1 MSMLSHHPHFTLTA
15 EVNPPELPGTDHLG
29 LRGTW
34 EHVLVT
40 DNVFGKIRVSP
51 YAYGARLTHDLPG
64 CHPTVV
70 VSTRDRNILAIE
82 SEVRGAITNGVA
94 SFLVVIGDSRPHVDH
109 LADHEQITRHLR
121 DLQGRIPDA
130 FEVGMP
136 TRFRRSHLEKRRDL
150 GAQFLVAGPLI
161 DAATVAPSLE
171 ALGREDGDPPV
182 HVMVMPPFS
191 PSWVDRA
198 EGIGAVAATDG
209 LKAKVAALDPA
220 DRRAFAWEHA
230 LETCAALEAHG
241 AAGAVLVGISFA
253 TLVEEAAE
261 RFLDP
266 WKEARHA

>member
-1 MSMLSHHPHFTLTA
+1 MLHGHDHFTLTA

-64 CHPTVV
+64 CEPTVV

-82 SEVRGAITNGVA
+82 SEVRGAITNGVS
-94 SFLVVIGDSRPHVDH
+94 SFLVVVGDSRPHVDH

-121 DLQGRIPDA
+121 ELQGRIPDR

-136 TRFRRSHLEKRRDL
+136 TRFRRRNLERRIDL
-150 GAQFLVAGPLI
+150 GAQFLVAGPI
-161 DAATVAPSLE
+161 VDAATVGPSLE
-171 ALGREDGDPPV
+171 ALGREPGDPPV

-191 PSWVDRA
+191 PSWVERS
-198 EGIGAVAATDG
+198 EGIGAIPAGERLRSTLVG
-209 LKAKVAALDPA
+209 LDPS
-220 DRRAFAWEHA
+220 DRRRFAWDHS
-230 LETCAALEAHG
+230 LEACAALEEHG
-241 AAGAVLVGISFA
+241 AAGAVLVGISFT
-253 TLVEEAAE
+253 TLVEEAAT
-261 RFLDP
+261 RLLAP
-266 WKEARHA
+266 WKEAGGA

>member
-1 MSMLSHHPHFTLTA
+1 MLNGHDHFTLTA

-29 LRGTW
+29 LQGTW

-64 CHPTVV
+64 CDPTVV

-82 SEVRGAITNGVA
+82 SEVRGAITNGVS

-109 LADHEQITRHLR
+109 LADHEQITKHLR
-121 DLQGRIPDA
+121 ELQDRVPDR

-136 TRFRRSHLEKRRDL
+136 TRFRRSHLDARIDL
-150 GAQFLVAGPLI
+150 GAQFFVAGPVV
-161 DAATVAPSLE
+161 DAATVGPSLE
-171 ALGREDGDPPV
+171 ALAREGGDPPV
-182 HVMVMPPFS
+182 HIMVMPPFS
-191 PSWVDRA
+191 PTWVDRA
-198 EGIGAVAATDG
+198 ATIGAVPATDG
-209 LKAKVAALDPA
+209 LRSRVADLPKE

-230 LETCAALEAHG
+230 LETCAALEEHG
-241 AAGAVLVGISFA
+241 AAGAVLVGISFD
-253 TLVEEAAE
+253 TLVREAAH

-266 WKEARHA
+266 WKEAPHA